1 MNAPMMLTECS
12 GDVHAM
18 TEAIQAI
25 MGLMPP
31 DTDLLFYRDGACQ
44 PVLEI
49 SYPDGATE
57 LVGLNA
63 PARDRVIERASVPQT
78 HAAWMPVDTAL
89 PVVLTD
95 VLLWQVLEGFTDEEG
110 NTLIRIGYL
119 AVDGTFVDAYSS
131 AIDGSDDELASITHW
146 APLPMDPIVVL
157 SAKSTGVQP

>member
-31 DTDLLFYRDGACQ
+31 DTELLFYRDGACQ

-63 PARDRVIERASVPQT
+63 PARDRIIDLACLPQT
-78 HAAWMPVDTAL
+78 HAAWTPVDMAL

-95 VLLWQVLEGFTDEEG
+95 VLLWQVLEGFTEEEG

-119 AVDGTFVDAYSS
+119 AVDGTTFIDTYCST
-131 AIDGSDDELASITHW
+131 IDGCEEVLKTITHW
-146 APLPMDPIVVL
+146 APLPFDPISL
-157 SAKSTGVQP
+157 PGVQP